1 MTAIRRWLATG
12 ALVSAGF
19 LGGALL
25 TGRLQSR
32 EAEDA
37 QRPTT
42 PAAAATAAA
51 QPAGAVSAT
60 GLPDFTQIAARTSP
74 SVVNISAVQ
83 VYRQRRFVDPFF
95 GNLFGGEDAFP
106 AQRGQ
111 SAGSGVIVGSDGY
124 VLTNNHVLGQGALQ
138 QVTVILSDRRERPA
152 KLVGIDPTTDLAL
165 LKIAE
170 RNLPAVT
177 WGDSGQLKVAEWVL
191 AVGNPYQ
198 LGQTVT
204 LGIVSGLNR
213 SYEDVSSIV
222 DYIQTDAAINPGN
235 SGGALINR
243 RGELVGINTWIYSQ
257 SGGDQGIG
265 FAIPSNIARRVSE
278 EIIRTG
284 EVKRGTIG
292 EIQLAS
298 VTPALARDLG
308 LTDTKGA
315 LVWNMYR
322 TASAYRAGLRP
333 GDVIVAVDGKPVET
347 PREFQRALADLP
359 IGGVMTLGILR
370 EGARRENQGAGR
382 AAAGEETG
390 CRGVTV
396 TPGAPARGVPTP
408 RDDRRPRSATACRRR
423 RESRCAVPRRAGPA
437 RPAPP
442 RSTATT
448 RRTGRR
454 RSRAA

>member
-1 MTAIRRWLATG
+1 M
-12 ALVSAGF
+12 
-19 LGGALL
+19 
-25 TGRLQSR
+25 
-32 EAEDA
+32 
-37 QRPTT
+37 
-42 PAAAATAAA
+42 
-51 QPAGAVSAT
+51 
-60 GLPDFTQIAARTSP
+60 
-74 SVVNISAVQ
+74 VNISAVQ
-83 VYRQRRFVDPFF
+83 VYRQRRFVDPFSNF
-95 GNLFGGEDAFP
+95 FGGEDAFP
-106 AQRGQ
+106 VQRGQ

-298 VTPALARDLG
+298 VDAGAGPGSRPDRHEGRPGLEHVPDGVRLPGGAPPGRRDRGRRRQADRDAARVPAGAR
-308 LTDTKGA
+308 
-315 LVWNMYR
+315 
-322 TASAYRAGLRP
+322 RAAHRP
-333 GDVIVAVDGKPVET
+333 GDDARHP
-347 PREFQRALADLP
+347 PRRRQ
-359 IGGVMTLGILR
+359 
-370 EGARRENQGAGR
+370 ARDQGAGR
-382 AAAGEETG
+382 AAAGADA
-390 CRGVTV
+390 GVAI
-396 TPGAPARGVPTP
+396 APAVRLHRGP
-408 RDDRRPRSATACRRR
+408 RAAPA
-423 RESRCAVPRRAGPA
+423 A

-442 RSTATT
+442 NSS
-448 RRTGRR
+448 RTLKGRLA
-454 RSRAA
+454 RARERERNVNVQVEQQQARARGDRGVIARPRKMVPAGAVS

>member
-1 MTAIRRWLATG
+1 MTAIRRWLVTG
-12 ALVSAGF
+12 ALVSTGF
-19 LGGALL
+19 VGGALL

-32 EAEDA
+32 DAEDA
-37 QRPTT
+37 AQRPAT
-42 PAAAATAAA
+42 PAATATAA
-51 QPAGAVSAT
+51 QPAGAVT

-83 VYRQRRFVDPFF
+83 VYRQQRRFVDPFF

-106 AQRGQ
+106 VQRGQ

-165 LKIAE
+165 LKIEE

-265 FAIPSNIARRVSE
+265 FAIPSNIARRVAE
-278 EIIRTG
+278 EIISTG
-284 EVKRGTIG
+284 QVKRGTIG
-292 EIQLAS
+292 EMQLALL
-298 VTPALARDLG
+298 TPALARDLS

-333 GDVIVAVDGKPVET
+333 GDVIVAVDGKAIET
-347 PREFQRALADLP
+347 PREFQRALAELP
-359 IGGVMTLGILR
+359 IGKVMTLSILR
-370 EGARRENQGAGR
+370 EGGKREIKVQVEQQQARAR
-382 AAAGEETG
+382 AVAE
-390 CRGVTV
+390 
-396 TPGAPARGVPTP
+396 
-408 RDDRRPRSATACRRR
+408 
-423 RESRCAVPRRAGPA
+423 
-437 RPAPP
+437 
-442 RSTATT
+442 
-448 RRTGRR
+448 
-454 RSRAA
+454 

>member
-32 EAEDA
+32 DAEHA
-37 QRPTT
+37 AERPTA
-42 PAAAATAAA
+42 PAPSGAAGAA
-51 QPAGAVSAT
+51 QPAGTVSAA
-60 GLPDFTQIAARTSP
+60 LPDFTQIAARTSA

-83 VYRQRRFVDPFF
+83 VYRQRRFVDPFSNF
-95 GNLFGGEDAFP
+95 FGGEDAFP
-106 AQRGQ
+106 VQRGQ

-170 RNLPAVT
+170 RNLPTVT

-265 FAIPSNIARRVSE
+265 FAIPSNIARRVAE
-278 EIIRTG
+278 EIISTG
-284 EVKRGTIG
+284 QVKRGTIG
-292 EIQLAS
+292 EMQLALL
-298 VTPALARDLG
+298 TPALARDLS

-333 GDVIVAVDGKPVET
+333 GDVIVAVDGKPIET
-347 PREFQRALADLP
+347 PREFQRALAELP
-359 IGGVMTLGILR
+359 IGKVMTLGILR
-370 EGARRENQGAGR
+370 EGARREIKVQVEQQQARTR
-382 AAAGEETG
+382 AVAE
-390 CRGVTV
+390 
-396 TPGAPARGVPTP
+396 
-408 RDDRRPRSATACRRR
+408 
-423 RESRCAVPRRAGPA
+423 
-437 RPAPP
+437 
-442 RSTATT
+442 
-448 RRTGRR
+448 
-454 RSRAA
+454 

>member
-1 MTAIRRWLATG
+1 M
-12 ALVSAGF
+12 
-19 LGGALL
+19 
-25 TGRLQSR
+25 
-32 EAEDA
+32 
-37 QRPTT
+37 
-42 PAAAATAAA
+42 
-51 QPAGAVSAT
+51 
-60 GLPDFTQIAARTSP
+60 
-74 SVVNISAVQ
+74 
-83 VYRQRRFVDPFF
+83 
-95 GNLFGGEDAFP
+95 
-106 AQRGQ
+106 
-111 SAGSGVIVGSDGY
+111 IVGSDGY

-165 LKIAE
+165 LKIEE

-333 GDVIVAVDGKPVET
+333 GDVIVAVDGKPIET

-359 IGGVMTLGILR
+359 IGRVMTLGILR
-370 EGARRENQGAGR
+370 EGARREIKVQV
-382 AAAGEETG
+382 EQQQ
-390 CRGVTV
+390 
-396 TPGAPARGVPTP
+396 ARK
-408 RDDRRPRSATACRRR
+408 
-423 RESRCAVPRRAGPA
+423 
-437 RPAPP
+437 
-442 RSTATT
+442 
-448 RRTGRR
+448 RTI
-454 RSRAA
+454 AE

>member
-12 ALVSAGF
+12 ALISAGF

-42 PAAAATAAA
+42 PAAASTAAA

-243 RGELVGINTWIYSQ
+243 RGELVGINTWIYPQ

-265 FAIPSNIARRVSE
+265 FAIPSNVARRVSE

-298 VTPALARDLG
+298 VTPALARDSG
-308 LTDTKGA
+308 
-315 LVWNMYR
+315 
-322 TASAYRAGLRP
+322 
-333 GDVIVAVDGKPVET
+333 
-347 PREFQRALADLP
+347 
-359 IGGVMTLGILR
+359 
-370 EGARRENQGAGR
+370 
-382 AAAGEETG
+382 
-390 CRGVTV
+390 
-396 TPGAPARGVPTP
+396 
-408 RDDRRPRSATACRRR
+408 
-423 RESRCAVPRRAGPA
+423 
-437 RPAPP
+437 
-442 RSTATT
+442 
-448 RRTGRR
+448 
-454 RSRAA
+454 

>member
-1 MTAIRRWLATG
+1 MTAIRRWLVTG

-25 TGRLQSR
+25 TGQLQSR
-32 EAEDA
+32 EAEDTA
-37 QRPTT
+37 QRP
-42 PAAAATAAA
+42 PAPAGATAAA
-51 QPAGAVSAT
+51 QPAGAVAT
-60 GLPDFTQIAARTSP
+60 SLPDFTQIAARTSP

-83 VYRQRRFVDPFF
+83 VYRQRRFVDPFSNF
-95 GNLFGGEDAFP
+95 FGGEDAFP
-106 AQRGQ
+106 VQRGQ

-333 GDVIVAVDGKPVET
+333 GDVIVAVDGKPIET
-347 PREFQRALADLP
+347 PREFQRALAELP
-359 IGGVMTLGILR
+359 IGRVMTLGILR
-370 EGARRENQGAGR
+370 EGARREIKVQVEQQQARTR
-382 AAAGEETG
+382 AVAE
-390 CRGVTV
+390 
-396 TPGAPARGVPTP
+396 
-408 RDDRRPRSATACRRR
+408 
-423 RESRCAVPRRAGPA
+423 
-437 RPAPP
+437 
-442 RSTATT
+442 
-448 RRTGRR
+448 
-454 RSRAA
+454 

>member
-1 MTAIRRWLATG
+1 MHRTWLIFSQAVTVALAILFVVATLKPEWLQERPFATLPSAMPASALRPAALGPG
-12 ALVSAGF
+12 AGLVSA
-19 LGGALL
+19 
-25 TGRLQSR
+25 SY
-32 EAEDA
+32 
-37 QRPTT
+37 
-42 PAAAATAAA
+42 AAAAQRAA
-51 QPAGAVSAT
+51 PAVVSV
-60 GLPDFTQIAARTSP
+60 ITSKSP
-74 SVVNISAVQ
+74 ISRG
-83 VYRQRRFVDPFF
+83 RQSEDPWFRYFF
-95 GNLFGGEDAFP
+95 GEPGNP
-106 AQRGQ
+106 AQSGI
-111 SAGSGVIVGSDGY
+111 GSGVIVSADGY

-333 GDVIVAVDGKPVET
+333 GDVIVAVDGKPIET
-347 PREFQRALADLP
+347 PREFQRALAELP
-359 IGGVMTLGILR
+359 IGRVMTLGILR
-370 EGARRENQGAGR
+370 EGARREIKVQIEQQQARTR
-382 AAAGEETG
+382 AVAE
-390 CRGVTV
+390 
-396 TPGAPARGVPTP
+396 
-408 RDDRRPRSATACRRR
+408 
-423 RESRCAVPRRAGPA
+423 
-437 RPAPP
+437 
-442 RSTATT
+442 
-448 RRTGRR
+448 
-454 RSRAA
+454 

>member
-1 MTAIRRWLATG
+1 MTALRRSLVTG

-19 LGGALL
+19 VGGALL

-32 EAEDA
+32 EVDDTAA
-37 QRPTT
+37 P
-42 PAAAATAAA
+42 PAASAAAAT
-51 QPAGAVSAT
+51 QPAGAVAAT
-60 GLPDFTQIAARTSP
+60 GLPDFTQIAAKTSP
-74 SVVNISAVQ
+74 SVVNISAVN
-83 VYRQRRFVDPFF
+83 VYRQRRFVDPFSNF
-95 GNLFGGEDAFP
+95 FGGEDAFP
-106 AQRGQ
+106 VQRGQ

-138 QVTVILSDRRERPA
+138 QVTVILSDRRERQA
-152 KLVGIDPTTDLAL
+152 KLVGVDPTTDLAL

-170 RNLPAVT
+170 RNLPVVT

-257 SGGDQGIG
+257 NGGGNQGIG
-265 FAIPSNIARRVSE
+265 FAIPSNIARRVAE
-278 EIIRTG
+278 EIISTG
-284 EVKRGTIG
+284 QVKRGTIG
-292 EIQLAS
+292 EMQLALL
-298 VTPALARDLG
+298 TPALARDLS

-333 GDVIVAVDGKPVET
+333 GDVIVAVDGKPIET
-347 PREFQRALADLP
+347 PREFQRALAELP
-359 IGGVMTLGILR
+359 IGKVMTLGILR
-370 EGARRENQGAGR
+370 EGARREIKVQVEQQQARTR
-382 AAAGEETG
+382 AVAE
-390 CRGVTV
+390 
-396 TPGAPARGVPTP
+396 
-408 RDDRRPRSATACRRR
+408 
-423 RESRCAVPRRAGPA
+423 
-437 RPAPP
+437 
-442 RSTATT
+442 
-448 RRTGRR
+448 
-454 RSRAA
+454 

>member
-1 MTAIRRWLATG
+1 MTAIRRWLVTG

-37 QRPTT
+37 AQRPAA
-42 PAAAATAAA
+42 PAAATAAA
-51 QPAGAVSAT
+51 QPAGAVAT

-83 VYRQRRFVDPFF
+83 VYRQRRFVDPFSNF
-95 GNLFGGEDAFP
+95 FGGEDAFP
-106 AQRGQ
+106 VQRGQ

-333 GDVIVAVDGKPVET
+333 GDVIVAVDGKAIET
-347 PREFQRALADLP
+347 PREFQRTLAELP
-359 IGGVMTLGILR
+359 IGRVITLGILR
-370 EGARRENQGAGR
+370 EGARREIKVQIEQQQARTR
-382 AAAGEETG
+382 AVAE
-390 CRGVTV
+390 
-396 TPGAPARGVPTP
+396 
-408 RDDRRPRSATACRRR
+408 
-423 RESRCAVPRRAGPA
+423 
-437 RPAPP
+437 
-442 RSTATT
+442 
-448 RRTGRR
+448 
-454 RSRAA
+454 

>member
-1 MTAIRRWLATG
+1 MTAIRRWLLTG
-12 ALVSAGF
+12 TLISAGF

-32 EAEDA
+32 EAEDT
-37 QRPTT
+37 QRPA
-42 PAAAATAAA
+42 PAAAAAAA
-51 QPAGAVSAT
+51 QPAAPISAT

-106 AQRGQ
+106 VQRGQ
-111 SAGSGVIVGSDGY
+111 SAGSGVIVGADGY

-284 EVKRGTIG
+284 QVRRGTIG

-333 GDVIVAVDGKPVET
+333 GDVIVAVDGKPIET
-347 PREFQRALADLP
+347 PREFQRALAELP
-359 IGGVMTLGILR
+359 IGRVMTLGILR
-370 EGARRENQGAGR
+370 EGARREIKVQVEQQQARTR
-382 AAAGEETG
+382 AIAE
-390 CRGVTV
+390 
-396 TPGAPARGVPTP
+396 
-408 RDDRRPRSATACRRR
+408 
-423 RESRCAVPRRAGPA
+423 
-437 RPAPP
+437 
-442 RSTATT
+442 
-448 RRTGRR
+448 
-454 RSRAA
+454 

>member
-1 MTAIRRWLATG
+1 MTAIRRWIATG
-12 ALVSAGF
+12 ALISAGF
-19 LGGALL
+19 VGGALL

-32 EAEDA
+32 DAEGTA
-37 QRPTT
+37 P
-42 PAAAATAAA
+42 PAATAAA
-51 QPAGAVSAT
+51 AAAAQTAGAAAAT

-74 SVVNISAVQ
+74 AVVNISAVQ
-83 VYRQRRFVDPFF
+83 VYRQRRFIDPFSNF
-95 GNLFGGEDAFP
+95 FGGEDAFP
-106 AQRGQ
+106 VQRGQ
-111 SAGSGVIVGSDGY
+111 SAGSGVIVGADGY

-152 KLVGIDPTTDLAL
+152 KLVGIDPNTDLAL
-165 LKIAE
+165 LKIEE
-170 RNLPAVT
+170 RNLPTVT

-213 SYEDVSSIV
+213 SYEDVSSLV

-265 FAIPSNIARRVSE
+265 FAIPSNIARRVAE

-292 EIQLAS
+292 EIQLAT
-298 VTPALARDLG
+298 VTAALARDLG
-308 LTDTKGA
+308 LSDTKGA

-333 GDVIVAVDGKPVET
+333 GDVIVEADGKPIQT
-347 PREFQRALADLP
+347 PREFQRVLAEMP
-359 IGGVMTLGILR
+359 IGKVLTLGILR
-370 EGARRENQGAGR
+370 EGARREIKVQVEQQQA
-382 AAAGEETG
+382 
-390 CRGVTV
+390 
-396 TPGAPARGVPTP
+396 
-408 RDDRRPRSATACRRR
+408 
-423 RESRCAVPRRAGPA
+423 RRAVA
-437 RPAPP
+437 E
-442 RSTATT
+442 
-448 RRTGRR
+448 
-454 RSRAA
+454 

>member
-1 MTAIRRWLATG
+1 MTAIRRWLVTG

-37 QRPTT
+37 AQRPAA
-42 PAAAATAAA
+42 PAGANAAA
-51 QPAGAVSAT
+51 QPAGAVAT

-83 VYRQRRFVDPFF
+83 VYRQRRFVDPFSNF
-95 GNLFGGEDAFP
+95 FGGEDAFP
-106 AQRGQ
+106 VQRGQ

-333 GDVIVAVDGKPVET
+333 GDVIVAVDGKAIET
-347 PREFQRALADLP
+347 PREFQRTLAELP
-359 IGGVMTLGILR
+359 IGRVITLGILR
-370 EGARRENQGAGR
+370 EGARREIKVQIEQQQARTR
-382 AAAGEETG
+382 AVAE
-390 CRGVTV
+390 
-396 TPGAPARGVPTP
+396 
-408 RDDRRPRSATACRRR
+408 
-423 RESRCAVPRRAGPA
+423 
-437 RPAPP
+437 
-442 RSTATT
+442 
-448 RRTGRR
+448 
-454 RSRAA
+454 

>member
-1 MTAIRRWLATG
+1 MTAIRRWLVTG

-37 QRPTT
+37 AQRPAA
-42 PAAAATAAA
+42 PAGATAAA
-51 QPAGAVSAT
+51 QPAGAVAT

-83 VYRQRRFVDPFF
+83 VYRQRRFVDPFSNF
-95 GNLFGGEDAFP
+95 FGGEDAFP
-106 AQRGQ
+106 VQRGQ
-111 SAGSGVIVGSDGY
+111 SAGSGVIVGADGY

-333 GDVIVAVDGKPVET
+333 GDVIVAVDGKAIET
-347 PREFQRALADLP
+347 PREFQRTLAELP
-359 IGGVMTLGILR
+359 IGRVITLGILR
-370 EGARRENQGAGR
+370 EGARREIKVQIEQQQARTR
-382 AAAGEETG
+382 AVAE
-390 CRGVTV
+390 
-396 TPGAPARGVPTP
+396 
-408 RDDRRPRSATACRRR
+408 
-423 RESRCAVPRRAGPA
+423 
-437 RPAPP
+437 
-442 RSTATT
+442 
-448 RRTGRR
+448 
-454 RSRAA
+454 

>member
-1 MTAIRRWLATG
+1 MTAIRRSLVTG

-19 LGGALL
+19 VGGALL

-37 QRPTT
+37 AQRPAA
-42 PAAAATAAA
+42 PAGAATAA
-51 QPAGAVSAT
+51 QPAGAVT

-83 VYRQRRFVDPFF
+83 VYRQRRFVDPFSNF
-95 GNLFGGEDAFP
+95 FGGEDAFP
-106 AQRGQ
+106 VQRGQ

-170 RNLPAVT
+170 RNLPTVT

-265 FAIPSNIARRVSE
+265 FAIPSNIARRVAE
-278 EIIRTG
+278 EIISTG

-292 EIQLAS
+292 EMQLAS
-298 VTPALARDLG
+298 LTPALARDLS
-308 LTDTKGA
+308 LSTTKGA

-333 GDVIVAVDGKPVET
+333 GDVIVAVDGKPIET
-347 PREFQRALADLP
+347 PREFQRALAELP
-359 IGGVMTLGILR
+359 IGRVMTLGILR
-370 EGARRENQGAGR
+370 EGARREIKVQIEQQQARTR
-382 AAAGEETG
+382 AVAE
-390 CRGVTV
+390 
-396 TPGAPARGVPTP
+396 
-408 RDDRRPRSATACRRR
+408 
-423 RESRCAVPRRAGPA
+423 
-437 RPAPP
+437 
-442 RSTATT
+442 
-448 RRTGRR
+448 
-454 RSRAA
+454 

>member
-37 QRPTT
+37 AQRSPA
-42 PAAAATAAA
+42 PAAAAAAA
-51 QPAGAVSAT
+51 QPAGAVAAT
-60 GLPDFTQIAARTSP
+60 GGPDFTQIAARTSA

-83 VYRQRRFVDPFF
+83 VYRQRRFVDPFS
-95 GNLFGGEDAFP
+95 NLFGGEDAFP
-106 AQRGQ
+106 VQRGQ

-124 VLTNNHVLGQGALQ
+124 VLTNNHVLGQGTLQ
-138 QVTVILSDRRERPA
+138 QVTVILADRRERPA

-170 RNLPAVT
+170 RNLPTVT

-292 EIQLAS
+292 EMQLAS
-298 VTPALARDLG
+298 LTPALARDLS

-333 GDVIVAVDGKPVET
+333 GDVIVAVDGKPIET
-347 PREFQRALADLP
+347 PREFQRALAELP
-359 IGGVMTLGILR
+359 IGRVMTLSILR
-370 EGARRENQGAGR
+370 EGAKREIKVQVEQQQARAGR
-382 AAAGEETG
+382 
-390 CRGVTV
+390 
-396 TPGAPARGVPTP
+396 
-408 RDDRRPRSATACRRR
+408 
-423 RESRCAVPRRAGPA
+423 
-437 RPAPP
+437 
-442 RSTATT
+442 
-448 RRTGRR
+448 
-454 RSRAA
+454 

>member
-1 MTAIRRWLATG
+1 MTAIRRWLVTG
-12 ALVSAGF
+12 ALVSTGF
-19 LGGALL
+19 VGGALL

-32 EAEDA
+32 ETEDAA
-37 QRPTT
+37 QRPAA
-42 PAAAATAAA
+42 PAAAPAAA
-51 QPAGAVSAT
+51 QPPGAV

-152 KLVGIDPTTDLAL
+152 KLVGVDPTTDLAL

-170 RNLPAVT
+170 RNLPTVT

-213 SYEDVSSIV
+213 SYEDVSSLV

-265 FAIPSNIARRVSE
+265 FAIPSNVARRVAE

-359 IGGVMTLGILR
+359 IGRVMTLGILR
-370 EGARRENQGAGR
+370 EGARREIKVQVEQQQAR
-382 AAAGEETG
+382 A
-390 CRGVTV
+390 
-396 TPGAPARGVPTP
+396 
-408 RDDRRPRSATACRRR
+408 
-423 RESRCAVPRRAGPA
+423 RAMA
-437 RPAPP
+437 E
-442 RSTATT
+442 
-448 RRTGRR
+448 
-454 RSRAA
+454 

>member
-1 MTAIRRWLATG
+1 MTAIRRFIATG
-12 ALVSAGF
+12 ALVTAGF
-19 LGGALL
+19 VGGALL

-32 EAEDA
+32 DAEGT
-37 QRPTT
+37 PP
-42 PAAAATAAA
+42 PAAAATATGAA
-51 QPAGAVSAT
+51 QTAGAAAAT

-83 VYRQRRFVDPFF
+83 VYRQRRFIDPFSNF
-95 GNLFGGEDAFP
+95 FGGEDAFP
-106 AQRGQ
+106 VQRGQ
-111 SAGSGVIVGSDGY
+111 SAGSGVIVGADGY

-152 KLVGIDPTTDLAL
+152 KLVGIDPNTDLAL
-165 LKIAE
+165 LKIEE
-170 RNLPAVT
+170 RNLPTVT

-213 SYEDVSSIV
+213 SYEDVSSLV

-265 FAIPSNIARRVSE
+265 FAIPSNVARRVAE

-308 LTDTKGA
+308 LSDTKGA

-333 GDVIVAVDGKPVET
+333 GDVIVEADGKAIQT
-347 PREFQRALADLP
+347 PREFQRVLAELP
-359 IGGVMTLGILR
+359 IGKVMTLGILR
-370 EGARRENQGAGR
+370 EGARREIKVQVEQQQA
-382 AAAGEETG
+382 
-390 CRGVTV
+390 
-396 TPGAPARGVPTP
+396 
-408 RDDRRPRSATACRRR
+408 
-423 RESRCAVPRRAGPA
+423 RRAVA
-437 RPAPP
+437 E
-442 RSTATT
+442 
-448 RRTGRR
+448 
-454 RSRAA
+454 